1 MRPKLPRFRAVRR
14 SSGKAHYYYDAGGS
28 LRRYIPLGSDYLV
41 AFQKWAE
48 LEGAPRSAAAR
59 PTFVDAAERYRLEVI
74 PTKAPRTQRDNLK
87 GVRRRDGRSQGPAG
101 ARERSDD
108 PALRSA
114 PDRET
119 CKADEVIGSGSV

>member
-74 PTKAPRTQRDNLK
+74 PTKAPRTQRDNLTELENLPEHSAAP
-87 GVRRRDGRSQGPAG
+87 GGRARVG
-101 ARERSDD
+101 ACSSASSTGCSSSRS
-108 PALRSA
+108 SA
-114 PDRET
+114 
-119 CKADEVIGSGSV
+119 S